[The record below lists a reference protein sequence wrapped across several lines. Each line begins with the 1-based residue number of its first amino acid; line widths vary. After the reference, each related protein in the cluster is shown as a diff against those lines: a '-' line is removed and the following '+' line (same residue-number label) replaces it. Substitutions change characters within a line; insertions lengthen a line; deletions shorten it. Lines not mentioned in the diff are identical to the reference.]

1 MPTEDNKSTKA
12 SIQTL
17 QSTLSTQSTVLSREL
32 AEKEDMHSQ
41 ISTLETRQS
50 AQQQQRDRLKAA
62 IAATQRQIDGRL
74 AAQREYADRQDG
86 QAALN
91 SPELTFWETYL
102 GMRFE
107 GAGDESR
114 VKVIYAF
121 PPAKGKADEAER
133 ECVFELKVPESGSG
147 GYEVVYMKPRLERE
161 RVDKV
166 VQRLNDTR
174 EIGVLLKGMRALFAE
189 EMK

>member
-1 MPTEDNKSTKA
+1 MN
-12 SIQTL
+12 
-17 QSTLSTQSTVLSREL
+17 TQI
-32 AEKEDMHSQ
+32 AK
-41 ISTLETRQS
+41 LEARQS
-50 AQQQQRDRLKAA
+50 AQQQQRDRLKAT
-62 IAATQRQIDGRL
+62 IAATQRQIDAKL
-74 AAQREYADRQDG
+74 AAQREYAEKQDG
-86 QAALN
+86 QSALN
-91 SPELTFWETYL
+91 TPELGFWETYL

-114 VKVIYAF
+114 VKVIYSF
-121 PPAKGKADEAER
+121 PVAAKGPKAETGEEAER
-133 ECVFELKVPESGSG
+133 ECVFELKVPESGGG

-161 RVDKV
+161 KVDKV